1 MQETEQKKKKKKQQQ
16 TVHVQEE
23 LSEAGQELVELL
35 QELESQKKYVAVQIC
50 PKCKSPKVK
59 RVDTD
64 AGDLWSH
71 MGITPPRYECL
82 DCGWSDQ
89 IVVKVTNRPLSVR
102 IVELIAEALDSDE
115 K

>member
-16 TVHVQEE
+16 TVTIQEE
-23 LSEAGQELVELL
+23 LSETGQELVEFL
-35 QELESQKKYVAVQIC
+35 QELESEKKYVDVQVC

-59 RVDTD
+59 RVDTVS
-64 AGDLWSH
+64 GDLWSH

-89 IVVKVTNRPLSVR
+89 IVVKVTNRPLRVR
-102 IVELIAEALDSDE
+102 DVELIAEALDAEE